1 MSNNESGHEVWDENI
16 ALPLSP
22 LWSALRRRDQPLAC
36 SLVRDHLQDP
46 NQWGPYDGGPGG
58 GGPALGYALWWG
70 MEDVVDC
77 LLDAGA
83 STMDEQ
89 YGHPLLGLAR
99 SVRSLRR
106 MVHAGADIN
115 ARHHSTKTSVLH
127 ALVRRA
133 DPDLIVAAL
142 ELGADIHHRDF
153 LGATPLFEAGSV
165 RVAEVLIAAGSDP
178 LARDDFG
185 SQALLSAVIRGKVD
199 LCRRLIELGCDPS
212 NTEDRPR
219 PRSLV
224 EYANQWG
231 HPEVAAL
238 LDDAI
243 AEASG
248 RK

>member
-1 MSNNESGHEVWDENI
+1 MTSGDREHEVWGENLN
-16 ALPLSP
+16 LPLSL

-46 NQWGPYDGGPGG
+46 NQWGPYDGAPGG

-83 STMDEQ
+83 LTTDEH
-89 YGHPLLGLAR
+89 YGDPLLGLAR
-99 SVRSLRR
+99 SERSLRR

-115 ARHHSTKTSVLH
+115 AMHPPTKTSVLM
-127 ALVRRA
+127 ALARRG
-133 DPDLIVAAL
+133 DPDLIVTAL
-142 ELGADIHHRDF
+142 ELGADINHRDF
-153 LGATPLFEAGSV
+153 RRATVLFDAGSV
-165 RVAEVLIAAGSDP
+165 RVAEVLIAAGCDP
-178 LARDDFG
+178 LARNDVG
-185 SQALLSAVIRGKVD
+185 SQALFSAVIMGKVD

-212 NTEDRPR
+212 NIENHPR

-231 HPEVAAL
+231 YPEIAAL
-238 LDDAI
+238 LEDAIDDKDDAN
-243 AEASG
+243 
-248 RK
+248 